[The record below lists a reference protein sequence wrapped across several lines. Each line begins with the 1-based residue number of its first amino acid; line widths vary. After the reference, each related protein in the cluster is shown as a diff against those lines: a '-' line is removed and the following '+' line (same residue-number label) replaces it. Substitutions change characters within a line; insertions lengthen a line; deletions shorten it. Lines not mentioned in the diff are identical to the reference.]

1 MDMLLFLNVSVSH
14 LLDQPLKKF
23 FIRRLYFYLLSIHSC
38 CNSNF
43 GQQSLPYLLLTS
55 MLHQENS
62 FFVKN
67 NFQCLLF
74 YEKRNSIVA
83 KLNQSVQCAFLDQV
97 QTLHD
102 INKNAR
108 LGGARGECASP
119 LFMSPKFLL
128 PTRGHGVYAPPL
140 FGPNGCPG
148 IFTFAWLEVCIFR
161 LPVLRPH
168 WSLRPTYCF
177 LCLSLLKKQYYY
189 AIY

>member
-1 MDMLLFLNVSVSH
+1 MLLFLNVSVRH

-43 GQQSLPYLLLTS
+43 GWQSLPYLLLTS

-102 INKNAR
+102 INKNAHQQVPEVNVHTHFSWVLNFSYPPGGMGCVHHHYLVQMGALGYLR
-108 LGGARGECASP
+108 LPGWGSAFSGSPSCVPIGVCDPLIVFCAS
-119 LFMSPKFLL
+119 
-128 PTRGHGVYAPPL
+128 
-140 FGPNGCPG
+140 
-148 IFTFAWLEVCIFR
+148 VC
-161 LPVLRPH
+161 
-168 WSLRPTYCF
+168 
-177 LCLSLLKKQYYY
+177 
-189 AIY
+189 